1 MLRRLLDRLDPT
13 RGLPKPMRRYL
24 GLPNRLLLG
33 WLVLTLLIPVAAAQL
48 QRWGVIDLAQA
59 PPQAVA
65 ETAAAQPADGVS
77 PAEPEP
83 GESLALAETG
93 AAPAEAEPQRA
104 PPLLAEG
111 GEIAVGGSTPFS
123 LRNDAG
129 RIMLAIPG
137 RAPLELTGDDGDWRL
152 RDGAG
157 QVVYRLKV
165 KSEEKGKIYDG
176 AGTYRFRLK
185 CENEDGQDGCKLYD
199 PAGNRLSRVKI
210 KDDSF
215 NVYGAG
221 EDRLYKGKL
230 KNGVYEIRDEA
241 KRSVATIGG
250 AGSLQQAALLALPA
264 EIPVRVL
271 LWRHAGR

>member
-1 MLRRLLDRLDPT
+1 MLRKLLDRIDPT
-13 RGLPKPMRRYL
+13 RGLPTPMRRYL

-48 QRWGVIDLAQA
+48 QRWGVIDLAPS
-59 PPQAVA
+59 PPESAA
-65 ETAAAQPADGVS
+65 ETTAALPDNEPVSADSG
-77 PAEPEP
+77 AEA
-83 GESLALAETG
+83 SIALAEAGDATG
-93 AAPAEAEPQRA
+93 TNEPQQT
-104 PPLLAEG
+104 PPLLEDGAE
-111 GEIAVGGSTPFS
+111 ITVGGATPFT
-123 LRNDAG
+123 LRNSGG
-129 RIMLAIPG
+129 RITLAIPG
-137 RAPLELTGDDGDWRL
+137 WGPLELSGDADDWQL

-157 QVVYRLKV
+157 QVVYRLKR
-165 KSEEKGKIYDG
+165 KSEEKGKIYDA
-176 AGTYRFRLK
+176 AGSYRFRLK
-185 CENEDGQDGCKLYD
+185 CETEDGQEACKLYD

-230 KNGVYEIRDEA
+230 KNGVYEIRDDA
-241 KRSVATIGG
+241 KRSVATIRGVG
-250 AGSLQQAALLALPA
+250 TLQQAALLALPA